1 MLIIIMSIHH
11 VFQEIGAD
19 ELVDYTQQTVDQVFK
34 TNPFDA
40 VVDVVGG
47 ETSQHPYALTLAM
60 LILACM
66 HTPTVLLIL
75 THIFLLRVP
84 HAFMLAHHM
93 LTTLSPI

>member
-11 VFQEIGAD
+11 VFQEMGAD
-19 ELVDYTQQTVDQVFK
+19 EVVDYTQQTVDQVFK

-66 HTPTVLLIL
+66 PYSTAHTDTHSYAQSPTCI
-75 THIFLLRVP
+75 
-84 HAFMLAHHM
+84 HAS
-93 LTTLSPI
+93 SPTC